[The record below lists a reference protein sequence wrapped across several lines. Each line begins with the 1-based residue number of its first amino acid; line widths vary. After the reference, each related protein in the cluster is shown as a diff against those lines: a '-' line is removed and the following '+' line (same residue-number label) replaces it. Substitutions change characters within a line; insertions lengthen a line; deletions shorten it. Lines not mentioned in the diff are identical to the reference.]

1 MQSVLVSQIILQ
13 LLVNLILVRADFVA
27 LEHHTLNLAKKVTTA
42 SGKHHLK
49 AGRKL
54 EYNGAAIVKT
64 PCGHGEP
71 NLKHNLMTSSY
82 KLITGT

>member
-1 MQSVLVSQIILQ
+1 MQSVFVSQIILQ
-13 LLVNLILVRADFVA
+13 LLVNLILVRADSVA
-27 LEHHTLNLAKKVTTA
+27 SVHHILNLAKKVTTA

-54 EYNGAAIVKT
+54 EYNGASIVKT

-71 NLKHNLMTSSY
+71 DLINNLMTASY
-82 KLITGT
+82 GLITGT